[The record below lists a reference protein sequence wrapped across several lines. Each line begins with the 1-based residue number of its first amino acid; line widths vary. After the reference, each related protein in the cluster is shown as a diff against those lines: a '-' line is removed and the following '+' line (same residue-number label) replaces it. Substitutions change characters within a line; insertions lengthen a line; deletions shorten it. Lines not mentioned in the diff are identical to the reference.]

1 MPWLMNLF
9 PFSSTLT
16 SQQKHYNYRISRART
31 VAENAFGRLKARR
44 RRLMKTNETCVVY
57 VPTIISACCVLHNV
71 CEVHGE
77 SLNEFLNER
86 WI

>member
-1 MPWLMNLF
+1 
-9 PFSSTLT
+9 
-16 SQQKHYNYRISRART
+16 
-31 VAENAFGRLKARR
+31 
-44 RRLMKTNETCVVY
+44 MKTNETCVVY
-57 VPTIISACCVLHNV
+57 VRTIISACCVLHNV